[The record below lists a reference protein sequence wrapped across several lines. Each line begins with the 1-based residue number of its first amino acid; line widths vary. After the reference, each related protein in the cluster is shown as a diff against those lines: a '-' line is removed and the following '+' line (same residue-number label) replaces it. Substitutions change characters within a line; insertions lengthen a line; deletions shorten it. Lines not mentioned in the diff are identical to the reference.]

1 MAGSEGMSITIDV
14 REVSLA
20 AAELALGA
28 EKVAQVL
35 RTEIMAQS
43 MRTIARVK
51 TDMPVDTGRARASWG
66 TPGEAHEAGDAV
78 WRVEDGG
85 LTVVQ
90 GSNVEYVPALND
102 GHSKQQPAGFIDRAA
117 ADADEEL
124 NRRVSDGLVN
134 AAISRALRL

>member
-1 MAGSEGMSITIDV
+1 MAGEGVSFQIDV

-43 MRTIARVK
+43 LRTVARVK
-51 TDMPVDTGRARASWG
+51 RDMPVDTGRARASWG
-66 TPGEAHEAGDAV
+66 GRGEEMEPGDAV
-78 WRVEDGG
+78 WSEEDNG

-90 GSNVEYVPALND
+90 GSNVEYVVYLNQ
-102 GHSKQQPAGFIDRAA
+102 GHSQQRGAGLIDAAA

-124 NRRVSDGLVN
+124 NRRVNDGLVN
-134 AAISRALRL
+134 AALSRLAR

>member
-1 MAGSEGMSITIDV
+1 MAGEGVSFQIDV

-43 MRTIARVK
+43 LRTVARVK
-51 TDMPVDTGRARASWG
+51 RDMPVDTGRARASWG
-66 TPGEAHEAGDAV
+66 GRGEEMEPGDAV
-78 WRVEDGG
+78 WSEEDNG

-90 GSNVEYVPALND
+90 GSNVEYVVYLNQ
-102 GHSKQQPAGFIDRAA
+102 GHSQQRGAGFIDAAA

-124 NRRVSDGLVN
+124 NRRVNDGLVN
-134 AAISRALRL
+134 AALSRLAR